1 MGESIYVLKTK
12 RYFFVNYCYIIADKR
27 YRSAFL
33 IDPSWQKDIINNV
46 LLEENLHLSAV
57 LLTHSHPDHVD
68 LAAWYAEKYN
78 IPVYISRIEAEN
90 SFFSCSNLQLFDDGD
105 IISDGEINIECL
117 ITPGHTKGS
126 SCFLSQ
132 KGLFTGDT
140 VFIEGCG
147 MCMSYTDGLND
158 MFQSLQRLKR
168 DIPPTT
174 FVYPGHCYG
183 EQPGKIFQS
192 VCENNVYFQFN
203 TLEQFIRF
211 RTRKGQRGLF
221 NFI

>member
-1 MGESIYVLKTK
+1 M
-12 RYFFVNYCYIIADKR
+12 
-27 YRSAFL
+27 
-33 IDPSWQKDIINNV
+33 
-46 LLEENLHLSAV
+46 
-57 LLTHSHPDHVD
+57 
-68 LAAWYAEKYN
+68 
-78 IPVYISRIEAEN
+78 
-90 SFFSCSNLQLFDDGD
+90 
-105 IISDGEINIECL
+105 
-117 ITPGHTKGS
+117 
-126 SCFLSQ
+126 
-132 KGLFTGDT
+132 
-140 VFIEGCG
+140 FIEGCG